1 MWRPADVSLLVV
13 TLGSAQNAQT
23 KNDGALSFRAT
34 MSLFVP
40 KHQLRLRHL
49 IESVTIYPHGEHCP
63 EADVVAKVSDLLMFA
78 PNDDT
83 AREGG
88 ECGFVRFGCGDRI

>member
-1 MWRPADVSLLVV
+1 MWRPADVSLLELV
-13 TLGSAQNAQT
+13 TLGSAQNAKT

-49 IESVTIYPHGEHCP
+49 IESVTIYPHGERCP

-78 PNDDT
+78 PNDNA

-88 ECGFVRFGCGDRI
+88 DCGWLRGQDLNL